1 MATQKR
7 ATSYLPRGRQGGV
20 VRFRDRKG
28 EVVVRT
34 DRIARQLNEAFGRQL
49 GDLKRPELENRR
61 WLVRQGD
68 VFSVFVSG
76 PSDLFSRRRA
86 CGVWQISYAYD
97 LAARFH
103 SCSERAG
110 WAS

>member
-1 MATQKR
+1 M
-7 ATSYLPRGRQGGV
+7 

-61 WLVRQGD
+61 RLVRQGD
-68 VFSVFVSG
+68 VFSVF
-76 PSDLFSRRRA
+76 A
-86 CGVWQISYAYD
+86 A
-97 LAARFH
+97 LAAFGRSLTLTIWLPDFTVAPKELDGQADARRQSNWRDHPSRQRNARF
-103 SCSERAG
+103 A
-110 WAS
+110 